1 MVKVEAAPHVQGPFF
16 RTFATLY
23 EELASRPFP
32 RVVAGIKDGTMFK
45 PMLLDGVGPLV
56 QEIYTQCK
64 QPAPDAICVDVDESL
79 HYKGGY
85 ASTDPR
91 ILVAF
96 SGGKDSIAAVLK
108 LKSAGFLPEPY
119 FVRGVNKSYHKELAY
134 AVNAAAAMQLVPI
147 TVGEV
152 TVTGKGDFVEN
163 PVKNFLILSMM
174 FEYGRRHGIYLYAT
188 GSDAHLGSTVNPEYD
203 LSDAKELYTIA
214 TAFYRKYLR
223 AFDCINPIE
232 SATDAFYT
240 IWKYAP
246 DILRKK
252 SYLSC
257 ILPEFRK
264 PNVRAANIAKGI
276 ELEASRCGSCN
287 KCAKEYLHDVI
298 FGIRPFNRDY
308 AQRCVEN
315 IRKRDY
321 QENVNP
327 NETFLDH
334 EAVDVEF
341 LQKNLTA
348 WASYNPATEP
358 FIEALEMRAG
368 CV

>member
-1 MVKVEAAPHVQGPFF
+1 MVKVEAPPHVQGPFF

-23 EELASRPFP
+23 EELSSRPFP
-32 RVVAGIKDGTMFK
+32 RVLAEPRTNGLWPVK
-45 PMLLDGVGPLV
+45 PMLLDGIGPLV
-56 QEIYTQCK
+56 LEIYSQCK
-64 QPAPDAICVDVDESL
+64 QPAPDAICVDL
-79 HYKGGY
+79 
-85 ASTDPR
+85 ADPHTMPEGAR
-91 ILVAF
+91 SNRVLVAF
-96 SGGKDSIAAVLK
+96 SGGKDSVAAVLK
-108 LKSAGFLPEPY
+108 LKAVGYKPELY
-119 FVRGVNKSYHKELAY
+119 FVRGINKSYHKELEY
-134 AVNAAAAMQLVPI
+134 ALNAAGALGLTPI

-174 FEYGRRHGIYLYAT
+174 FEYGRRQGIYLYAT

-203 LSDAKELYTIA
+203 LSDAKELYSLA
-214 TAFYRKYLR
+214 NKFYWKYMPS
-223 AFDCINPIE
+223 FDCINPIE

-240 IWKYAP
+240 IWKHAP
-246 DILRKK
+246 EILRKK

-264 PNVRAANIAKGI
+264 PNVRKANLAKGI

-298 FGIRPFNRDY
+298 FGIRPFDRAY
-308 AQRCVEN
+308 AERCVEN

-334 EAVDVEF
+334 EAVDVALLREHVAGWE
-341 LQKNLTA
+341 N
-348 WASYNPATEP
+348 YDPATES
-358 FIEALEMRAG
+358 FLDALEKHAPK
-368 CV
+368 